1 MIDSSVGIKRDAPL
15 LVEERIDEH
24 ATLLHARLDA
34 GKERYKYFYL
44 DIASL
49 LSDENGDLLE
59 NCTTDGIHLSAIG
72 YFKWAAELA
81 RGNRMMHSLKKNLP
95 NL

>member
-1 MIDSSVGIKRDAPL
+1 MELNKL
-15 LVEERIDEH
+15 
-24 ATLLHARLDA
+24 LDA

-49 LSDENGDLLE
+49 LSDENGDLAE
-59 NCTTDGIHLSAIG
+59 MNTTDGIHLSAIG

-81 RGNRMMHSLKKNLP
+81 KGTRMNPKL
-95 NL
+95 